1 MHVDLN
7 CTTTTEYAEQIGKEI
22 DWEETGDSSMI
33 SIEEESS
40 LQNIF
45 SCEVSIELLR
55 HSTGHCGS
63 VVDDM
68 VGIRR
73 SFIEKYE
80 KISGKRYDY
89 PNLEKQS

>member
-7 CTTTTEYAEQIGKEI
+7 CTTTSEYAEQIGKEI
-22 DWEETGDSSMI
+22 DWEETGDSNMI
-33 SIEEESS
+33 SIEEERA

-45 SCEVSIELLR
+45 TCEVSIELLR

-80 KISGKRYDY
+80 LDFNKEYTY